1 MKHLRIYFLL
11 VLIITLLVSCTS
23 NEVPEVPPQNEIVLS
38 EGMAITA
45 TNDIGTIEIKAGK
58 GLERSYT
65 WNGATRS
72 VIMWP
77 RKERWQGKFGIYYPG
92 PGNHW
97 KKHDGITRGVLE
109 ESQINFPSVE
119 KALEFIH
126 HPSRADH
133 TVYTNDGLVVSYEKL
148 EGAGGTLA
156 VGVFQVLINRKKPKQ
171 LKGSK
176 EGAIKI
182 KYKKV

>member
-1 MKHLRIYFLL
+1 MKHLRIYFIFA
-11 VLIITLLVSCTS
+11 LIFSLLVSCAS
-23 NEVPEVPPQNEIVLS
+23 NEVPEVPPQNEIVMT
-38 EGMAITA
+38 EGMAITT
-45 TNDIGTIEIKAGK
+45 TNDIGTIEIKSGK

-65 WNGATRS
+65 WNGGTRS

-97 KKHDGITRGVLE
+97 KNHDGITRGVLE
-109 ESQINFPSVE
+109 ESQIDFPSVE
-119 KALEFIH
+119 KALEFIN

-133 TVYTNDGLVVSYEKL
+133 TVYTNDGLVVSYQKL

-156 VGVFQVLINRKKPKQ
+156 VEVFQVLINGEKPKQ

-176 EGAIKI
+176 DNAIKI
-182 KYKKV
+182 NYEKV